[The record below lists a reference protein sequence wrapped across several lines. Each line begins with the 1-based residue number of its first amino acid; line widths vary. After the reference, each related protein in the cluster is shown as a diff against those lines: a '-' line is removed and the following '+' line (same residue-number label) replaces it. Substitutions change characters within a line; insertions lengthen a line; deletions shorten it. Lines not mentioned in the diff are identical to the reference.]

1 MVIRINEIA
10 VMAKMIKEVEFRHQ
24 ASSKFVIEDSLDRF
38 EVEENDNLS
47 IPFAIVTI
55 FFFRTWLELKRLKSK
70 LANLLNQK
78 LSPRK
83 RLSIKRNLKDQQ
95 VHWNH
100 SHFINSGSY
109 IDLMI
114 VLKCKY
120 VSEPDFKKLISLLHM
135 YK

>member
-55 FFFRTWLELKRLKSK
+55 FFFRT
-70 LANLLNQK
+70 
-78 LSPRK
+78 
-83 RLSIKRNLKDQQ
+83 
-95 VHWNH
+95 
-100 SHFINSGSY
+100 
-109 IDLMI
+109 
-114 VLKCKY
+114 
-120 VSEPDFKKLISLLHM
+120 
-135 YK
+135 